1 MHLTRHASERESS
14 RSPLYRQLKP
24 GPGRSSEEVGANQC
38 TRLRGAMVELVAER
52 GYRGTTVRGVS
63 QLAGVSTRTFYAH
76 FANVDECFAST
87 YSWIMSDAARQ
98 SPVASGGGEER
109 VHARLHSLLE
119 GFAKH
124 PKASRLALVEC
135 FTGGP
140 EVLENVRGAAR
151 GLERLLSGDFASSP
165 DPTAVSPSVL
175 RGTVAGALRVARTRL
190 LTGDP
195 SELSEAAR
203 QLGDWAI
210 TLAGQHFFEWP
221 LPAISGT
228 AFASAPDARRLD
240 VANEHDRV
248 LAAVSKLG
256 GDGGYAQMTI
266 SRVRS
271 EAGVSRRAFDAQFA
285 GLEECFFEAIETL
298 ALGAASRAVK
308 ERTGAASWESGIFR
322 AVVAFSAE
330 IAADPVLAQLGLV
343 DIFDP
348 GRNGLRCRES
358 FITQGAERLRAA
370 APARRCPTVL
380 AAEASMAAAWAI
392 IDAEHHAGRT
402 RDLIEIAPT
411 IAFVLLAPGTG
422 VVGTVREIRAEQV
435 RIGLSQRRPR
445 GTPGRG

>member
-1 MHLTRHASERESS
+1 
-14 RSPLYRQLKP
+14 
-24 GPGRSSEEVGANQC
+24 
-38 TRLRGAMVELVAER
+38 MVELVSED
-52 GYRGTTVRGVS
+52 GYRGITVRAVS

-87 YSWIMSDAARQ
+87 YSWIMSDVVRQAPAAG
-98 SPVASGGGEER
+98 GGGEER
-109 VHARLHSLLE
+109 VHARMLSLLE
-119 GFAKH
+119 GFAGH
-124 PKASRLALVEC
+124 PKASQLALVEC
-135 FTGGP
+135 FTGNPGA
-140 EVLENVRGAAR
+140 LENVSRETR
-151 GLERLLSGDFASSP
+151 GLERLLGADFASSP
-165 DPTAVSPSVL
+165 SPIAISPPVL
-175 RGTVAGALRVARTRL
+175 WGTVAGALRVARTRL

-203 QLGDWAI
+203 QLGEWAI
-210 TLAGQHFFEWP
+210 TLAGRHLFEWP

-228 AFASAPDARRLD
+228 AFASAPDARLLD
-240 VANEHDRV
+240 VANEHDRI

-256 GDGGYAQMTI
+256 AGGGYAQMTV
-266 SRVRS
+266 SRVRR
-271 EAGVSRRAFDAQFA
+271 EAGVSRRAFDARFI
-285 GLEECFFEAIETL
+285 GLEECFFEAIEAL
-298 ALGAASRAVK
+298 ALRAASRAVR

-358 FITQGAERLRAA
+358 FITQGAERLRLA
-370 APARRCPTVL
+370 APSRRRPTEL

-392 IDAEHHAGRT
+392 IDAEHYEGRT

-422 VVGTVREIRAEQV
+422 AVGAVREIRAEQV